1 MLFAAESLIVVQAVL
16 LTDSQEKPRH
26 SREINSLSNILKNHP
41 FAPQLMCAPVALP
54 AEHDTANVSDWVGQ
68 GWACLD
74 LLLLLDTVTRLSG
87 SKKQICLIP
96 GWFVAGNGKPE
107 VKLELSDCRRFRVR
121 RENVRHSAPLTY
133 SDPDRL
139 SGYDYTSVFLY

>member
-26 SREINSLSNILKNHP
+26 SREINSLSNILKITP

-54 AEHDTANVSDWVGQ
+54 AEHDTANVSGLSWSRLG
-68 GWACLD
+68 CLD

-87 SKKQICLIP
+87 SKSR
-96 GWFVAGNGKPE
+96 FVSFQDG
-107 VKLELSDCRRFRVR
+107 LERGMESLK
-121 RENVRHSAPLTY
+121 
-133 SDPDRL
+133 
-139 SGYDYTSVFLY
+139 